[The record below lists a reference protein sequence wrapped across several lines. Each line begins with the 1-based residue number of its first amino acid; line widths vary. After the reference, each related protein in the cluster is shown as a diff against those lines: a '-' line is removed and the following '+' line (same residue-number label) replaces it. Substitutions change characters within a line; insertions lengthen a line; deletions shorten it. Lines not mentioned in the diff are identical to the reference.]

1 MARLPTPATVTNLR
15 FVGPDSIEA
24 TIYWDGDD
32 PYAELMRGLYLRF
45 LLSNLEDL
53 GVDEGMVS
61 ETMESLVD
69 HTDVGSPM
77 EVVVP
82 AGWAMNLQ
90 MQYFDLSVRISE
102 AEAKAGQY
110 LFAWRAP
117 VLAQRFV
124 RMMVQA
130 RTAD

>member
-1 MARLPTPATVTNLR
+1 MARLPTPAIVTDLH
-15 FVGPDSIEA
+15 FVGPDRIEA

-53 GVDEGMVS
+53 GVGDDEVS
-61 ETMESLVD
+61 TAMQSWAD

-77 EVVVP
+77 EVIIP
-82 AGWAMNLQ
+82 AWAMNLQ
-90 MQYFDLSVRISE
+90 MQYFDLLVRISE
-102 AEAKAGQY
+102 TEAKAGQY
-110 LFAWRAP
+110 LFTWRAS

-124 RMMVQA
+124 RMIVQA